1 MNNPQRHLLKIYHF
15 MSLPCL
21 NPLETSF
28 SLKKIQT
35 PFPGFQGPTDLI
47 SIHFSDRISLCLL
60 HAPHCFT
67 ASGPPSASH
76 VPSQLCTCLRL
87 YSSLGRKV
95 TSSGR
100 PSPTTS
106 LLLSCK
112 PTTLFSQLSLQSVIF
127 SWERDLVFLYPL
139 VHGRSSVNV

>member
-1 MNNPQRHLLKIYHF
+1 

-21 NPLETSF
+21 NPLESSF

-47 SIHFSDRISLCLL
+47 SIHFSDRISFCFLS
-60 HAPHCFT
+60 APHCFT
-67 ASGPPSASH
+67 ASGAPSASH
-76 VPSQLCTCLRL
+76 VPSQLCTCLFL

-100 PSPTTS
+100 PSLTTS

-112 PTTLFSQLSLQSVIF
+112 PTTLFSLAVITVGYF
-127 SWERDLVFLYPL
+127 FMRKGSCIFVSTSTWKVLNKCV
-139 VHGRSSVNV
+139 G